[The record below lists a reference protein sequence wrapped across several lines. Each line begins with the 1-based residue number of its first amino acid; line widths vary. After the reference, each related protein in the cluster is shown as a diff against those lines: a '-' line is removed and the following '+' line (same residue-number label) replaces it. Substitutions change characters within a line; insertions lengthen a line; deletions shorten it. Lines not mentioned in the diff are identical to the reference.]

1 MGIPEWML
9 SVDSRK
15 ITVLHNGACVQMLM
29 HFKGALAHQ
38 MEQDLSRL
46 IAGGRLETATLN
58 IVGYTMPKRKK
69 VLAYRACGVRDP
81 NEKSGNFS
89 LLLFSTFQANNM
101 KFDDFRAE
109 NSIWRKFYRRKHR
122 KYSHCNQFNTFAG
135 RNCSVFPN
143 LYINVVQ
150 FNMNCLTDRGF
161 KIL

>member
-15 ITVLHNGACVQMLM
+15 ITLLHNDACVQMLM

-46 IAGGRLETATLN
+46 IAGGRLDTATLN

-81 NEKSGNFS
+81 NEKSGNFCCCY
-89 LLLFSTFQANNM
+89 FQ
-101 KFDDFRAE
+101 
-109 NSIWRKFYRRKHR
+109 H
-122 KYSHCNQFNTFAG
+122 
-135 RNCSVFPN
+135 
-143 LYINVVQ
+143 
-150 FNMNCLTDRGF
+150 F
-161 KIL
+161 KQII